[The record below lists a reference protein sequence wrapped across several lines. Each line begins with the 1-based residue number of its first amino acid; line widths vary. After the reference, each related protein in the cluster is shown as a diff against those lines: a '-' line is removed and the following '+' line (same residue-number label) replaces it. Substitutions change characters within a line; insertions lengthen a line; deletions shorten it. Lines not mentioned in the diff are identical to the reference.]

1 MTTKKLDT
9 SAMDMLIPRQVV
21 ENQTTENQ
29 TTEEL
34 TAEYI
39 KKKRGPGRP
48 VTQLKKIKNSSQLG
62 TLEGETRATFI
73 VRESQLE
80 EMKRLAYWERIKV
93 KDIVIQGI
101 DKVLNE
107 YKREKGPIKEIPSS
121 IIKL

>member
-73 VRESQLE
+73 VREDQLE

-107 YKREKGPIKEIPSS
+107 YKRENGPIKEIPSS

>member
-1 MTTKKLDT
+1 MTKKLDT
-9 SAMDMLIPRQVV
+9 SAMDHLVPRQVV
-21 ENQTTENQ
+21 ENQTTE
-29 TTEEL
+29 EEL

-39 KKKRGPGRP
+39 KKKRGRP

-73 VRESQLE
+73 VREDQLE

-107 YKREKGPIKEIPSS
+107 YKRENGPIKEIPSS

>member
-1 MTTKKLDT
+1 MTKKLDT
-9 SAMDMLIPRQVV
+9 SAMDHLIPRQVV

-34 TAEYI
+34 TAAYI
-39 KKKRGPGRP
+39 QKKRGPGRP

-73 VRESQLE
+73 VREDQLE

-107 YKREKGPIKEIPSS
+107 YKRENGPIKEIPSS